1 MAEEYLLHVTAGPSY
16 DPSTH
21 QTVHVN
27 SSTPLQIRTPLA
39 DVNLH
44 VRIQNYRGLPR
55 ESPESSP
62 YFSHPSHIH
71 DQYSI
76 AFSLLP
82 KTTISGNALVFG
94 NDFDEPIRDRLP
106 PGFNQALRIV
116 KWAIDPGLDG
126 DPYGDKPYL
135 YGPALS
141 SINMLRVGV
150 KPSMISDDAGAA
162 ADGVIEEGADGN
174 GQKVRDE
181 KSVPSDAAARKKWF
195 LDEAKRKEWDFEAGR
210 KYQVDFFNAYLDFN
224 AFALKLPGFSL
235 SILRY
240 IDTQDIK
247 SRSVRYVLKNRDT
260 NDVCFVIV
268 FALLRPEEVESRL
281 AEMKGDRNAVKE
293 TSKASSAFLPQ
304 DDDVD

>member
-1 MAEEYLLHVTAGPSY
+1 M
-16 DPSTH
+16 
-21 QTVHVN
+21 
-27 SSTPLQIRTPLA
+27 
-39 DVNLH
+39 
-44 VRIQNYRGLPR
+44 
-55 ESPESSP
+55 
-62 YFSHPSHIH
+62 
-71 DQYSI
+71 
-76 AFSLLP
+76 
-82 KTTISGNALVFG
+82 
-94 NDFDEPIRDRLP
+94 
-106 PGFNQALRIV
+106 RIV

-224 AFALKLPGFSL
+224 G
-235 SILRY
+235 
-240 IDTQDIK
+240 
-247 SRSVRYVLKNRDT
+247 
-260 NDVCFVIV
+260 
-268 FALLRPEEVESRL
+268 
-281 AEMKGDRNAVKE
+281 
-293 TSKASSAFLPQ
+293 SS
-304 DDDVD
+304 